1 MNDEG
6 KPQND
11 PVQPDERAREL
22 TEQLNL
28 LEAVDRRITPEHV
41 AQRFHELLRSA
52 GPSAPGTARSAGGSR
67 PAAGTYR
74 RRVSR
79 FLLTL
84 AGADPEIADRTPDER
99 VKLESPGL
107 AILITSGTAAVS
119 MWFAL
124 ATVMG
129 VSWFAAAPV
138 ALLWGLVIMGIDRW
152 LVTSIP
158 VNSTRRKLAVAAPRF
173 LLAVLL
179 AAVISTPLVLRIF
192 QPEINAQINVMRAQQ
207 LSEPRSQ
214 VSHLQDQVINLEKVI
229 DTGGQAAINPSADPT
244 TAALLEQLDAETAI
258 MGTAYRAWQCQL
270 YGGPGCPEGNGP
282 LAEASHAAYE
292 QAAAEASSLR
302 SQINSREWQLA
313 ATGGQ
318 AARAR
323 LQQAQGAL
331 PAAQA
336 ELAAARAQLNAML
349 ESLQLQDGNNDLLTR
364 LQALNQ
370 LVGGNPTVSAARWLL
385 FLLFVLIECL
395 PVTLKLLQPAVD
407 YQKILARELDRRL
420 KITLIQEGLHQR
432 SADTQ
437 QERRPPVPAPHDA
450 TPAQAASTRR
460 TGPLAVPDDLKKE
473 IEDIRPF
480 MNDTCETAPEYAE
493 ELENLFFDISQ
504 ATNKLLSRGYGKDHI
519 NKALREAADMTNRYL
534 EEVTQTALTSA
545 K

>member
-1 MNDEG
+1 VNDEG
-6 KPQND
+6 KPQDD

-28 LEAVDRRITPEHV
+28 LEALDRRITSEHV
-41 AQRFHELLRSA
+41 AQRFHELLRSD
-52 GPSAPGTARSAGGSR
+52 GPSAPGTAHSAGSSR
-67 PAAGTYR
+67 PAESTYR

-99 VKLESPGL
+99 VRLEGPGW
-107 AILITSGTAAVS
+107 AILITSGVAAVS

-129 VSWFAAAPV
+129 VSGFVAVPAALV
-138 ALLWGLVIMGIDRW
+138 WGLVIMGIDRW
-152 LVTSIP
+152 LVASMP
-158 VNSTRRKLAVAAPRF
+158 VDSTRRKLAVAAPRF

-179 AAVISTPLVLRIF
+179 GAVISTPLVLRIF

-214 VSHLQDQVINLEKVI
+214 VSQWQDQVSNLERVI
-229 DTGGQAAINPSADPT
+229 DSGGQVPINPSTDPT
-244 TAALLEQLDAETAI
+244 TVALIKQLNAERVIEQ
-258 MGTAYRAWQCQL
+258 TAYRGWQCQL
-270 YGGPGCPEGNGP
+270 YGGPGCPVGNGP
-282 LAEASHAAYE
+282 LAKASQTAYE
-292 QAAAEASSLR
+292 QAAAEVSSLQ
-302 SQINSREWQLA
+302 SQIQSRESQLA

-318 AARAR
+318 AANAR
-323 LQQAQGAL
+323 LRQAQDAL
-331 PAAQA
+331 PAARA
-336 ELAAARAQLNAML
+336 ELAAARAQLNAVL
-349 ESLQLQDGNNDLLTR
+349 ASLQLQDGNNDLLTR

-370 LVGGNPTVSAARWLL
+370 LAGGNPTVSAARWLL

-395 PVTLKLLQPAVD
+395 PVTVKLVQPAVD

-420 KITLIQEGLHQR
+420 KITLIQEGLRQR
-432 SADTQ
+432 SADPQ
-437 QERRPPVPAPHDA
+437 QGRRPPVLAPHDA
-450 TPAQAASTRR
+450 TPAQAASSRR

-473 IEDIRPF
+473 IEGIRPF
-480 MNDTCETAPEYAE
+480 MDDTSETAPEHAE

-504 ATNKLLSRGYGKDHI
+504 ATNKLLSRGYSKDQI
-519 NKALREAADMTNRYL
+519 NKALREAAEMTNRYL